1 MVGYTGRADNQT
13 ITQLLCI
20 FVPVNVVVAH
30 SCTTLGNRSC
40 FSASCDPEICLL
52 PSVGGWKDM
61 KLVSEPLIGNI
72 GASESGRGRAGGS
85 SSSFFSIGKL
95 LRLGHLSIPTAT
107 FRTSVLP
114 ISFSTRELRL
124 SERLFLFGYLC
135 RCSARSFEGML
146 FLFSSYPA
154 KCMPYYIY
162 ICNR

>member
-72 GASESGRGRAGGS
+72 GASESGRGAGGR
-85 SSSFFSIGKL
+85 IL
-95 LRLGHLSIPTAT
+95 
-107 FRTSVLP
+107 
-114 ISFSTRELRL
+114 
-124 SERLFLFGYLC
+124 LFLFLDWKPSPPWSPFHSHSNLWHFRPSHFFFYTGAEVIREAVPFWLLVPLLC
-135 RCSARSFEGML
+135 AF
-146 FLFSSYPA
+146 F
-154 KCMPYYIY
+154 
-162 ICNR
+162 

>member
-85 SSSFFSIGKL
+85 SSSFFSIGNL

-107 FRTSVLP
+107 FGTSVLP

-124 SERLFLFGYLC
+124 SERLLC
-135 RCSARSFEGML
+135 RCSLCVLLKACF
-146 FLFSSYPA
+146 FSSLHILQSVCPTI
-154 KCMPYYIY
+154 YIY
-162 ICNR
+162 AIDN